1 MPNLPCTTVAG
12 RHAADARRTRAYAGL
27 LERQDAAREQLVH
40 ELRSYGLVTY
50 PHLQPELGVDRSI
63 WVECRVASCAND
75 RAFVYAILD
84 ELHWQ
89 PDTTRL
95 SRFRQSYEVVRL
107 RHADTGAAVV
117 LIVKIPFGVPEPLEA
132 A

>member
-1 MPNLPCTTVAG
+1 MPNLSCTTVAG
-12 RHAADARRTRAYAGL
+12 RHAADARRSRAHDAL
-27 LERQDAAREQLVH
+27 LERQDRVREQLAH
-40 ELRSYGLVTY
+40 ELRSYGLTTH
-50 PHLQPELGVDRSI
+50 PHLQRVLVVDRSI
-63 WVECRVASCAND
+63 WVECRVASCAQD

-84 ELHWQ
+84 ELHWS
-89 PDTTRL
+89 PDCTRL

-107 RHADTGAAVV
+107 RHADTGATVV